1 MVDNKISKAE
11 GSISYGI
18 RLDGILRNIWNKGI
32 QGYYKEQEMI
42 LNDVREDVR
51 VSFDWV
57 GYKVTQRLKGKWDKT

>member
-1 MVDNKISKAE
+1 M
-11 GSISYGI
+11 
-18 RLDGILRNIWNKGI
+18 DGILRNIGNKGI

-51 VSFDWV
+51 VSFDWE